1 MAFTVCVLTAAAKR
15 DTYIASYI
23 AGEAPV
29 TGHDVMS
36 EMITKHDM
44 PQRRVIAWFVNN
56 YTRPLDWIVDEDATV
71 EFIASTSPMGQ
82 RIYKRS
88 LGFVLIIACARVMK
102 KKISLRHSIAD
113 SHYWE
118 LDEGTFTQADIDK
131 IKAEM
136 QEIIKRDTPIVR
148 EILTIDKA
156 RRVFQRQGE
165 NEIAELFVRAN
176 LDPVEVYRC
185 GERYGYFCGG
195 PLAPS
200 TGALRMFDLVLYEQG
215 VLLRFPNPEAPEELP
230 ELKLDPSMGKVF
242 IDYAHWLQVL
252 DLNYLNKLHHRVTEG
267 KIQEL
272 ILIAEAFHSQ
282 SLGNIAEDI
291 ASKPVKVVTIA
302 GPSGSGKTTFS
313 ERLKVQLMV
322 CGKTPVTLPLDNYF
336 KEREDSPKDETGEYD
351 YERLDALDLDLLKDN
366 LTKILA
372 GEEVITPVY
381 NFITGKKEPG
391 KVIKLKPSD
400 VLIM

>member
-29 TGHDVMS
+29 TGHEVMT

-44 PQRRVIAWFVNN
+44 PQRRVIAWFGNN

-71 EFIASTSPMGQ
+71 EFITSISPMGQ

-88 LGFVLIIACARVMK
+88 LGFVLILACARILK
-102 KKISLRHSIAD
+102 RKAILRHSIAD
-113 SHYWE
+113 GHYWE
-118 LDEGTFTQADIDK
+118 FEDGPVTQADIDK

-136 QEIIKRDTPIVR
+136 NDIIRHDTTITR

-165 NEIAELFVRAN
+165 PEIAELFVRAN

-200 TGALRMFDLVLYEQG
+200 TGMLKTFDVVLYEQG
-215 VLLRFPNPEAPEELP
+215 MLLRFPDPENPEVVP

-272 ILIAEAFHSQ
+272 VLIAEAFHSQ
-282 SLGNIAEDI
+282 TLSHIAEDI
-291 ASKPVKVVTIA
+291 AERPVKIVTIA

-336 KEREDSPKDETGEYD
+336 KEREDSPRDESGEYD
-351 YERLDALDLDLLKDN
+351 W
-366 LTKILA
+366 
-372 GEEVITPVY
+372 GIT
-381 NFITGKKEPG
+381 
-391 KVIKLKPSD
+391 
-400 VLIM
+400 

>member
-1 MAFTVCVLTAAAKR
+1 MAFTVCVLTAAKKR

-29 TGHDVMS
+29 TGHEVMT

-56 YTRPLDWIVDEDATV
+56 YTRPLDWIIDEDATV
-71 EFIASTSPMGQ
+71 EF
-82 RIYKRS
+82 KRK
-88 LGFVLIIACARVMK
+88 VI
-102 KKISLRHSIAD
+102 LRHSIAD
-113 SHYWE
+113 GHYWE
-118 LDEGTFTQADIDK
+118 FEDGPVTQSDVDK

-136 QEIIKRDTPIVR
+136 NDIIRHDATIVR

-165 NEIAELFVRAN
+165 PEIAELFVRAN

-200 TGALRMFDLVLYEQG
+200 TGMLKTFDIVLYEQG
-215 VLLRFPNPEAPEELP
+215 MLLRFPDPENPEQVP

-242 IDYAHWLQVL
+242 FDYAHWLQVL

-272 ILIAEAFHSQ
+272 SNDCRA
-282 SLGNIAEDI
+282 
-291 ASKPVKVVTIA
+291 V
-302 GPSGSGKTTFS
+302 
-313 ERLKVQLMV
+313 RLRQ
-322 CGKTPVTLPLDNYF
+322 NY
-336 KEREDSPKDETGEYD
+336 
-351 YERLDALDLDLLKDN
+351 
-366 LTKILA
+366 
-372 GEEVITPVY
+372 
-381 NFITGKKEPG
+381 
-391 KVIKLKPSD
+391 
-400 VLIM
+400 VL